1 MCLLMISIATF
12 FHCKAWRSA
21 KKPAAPADDPERSTG
36 PPPPPSPMRRC
47 SRIPLLL
54 PDQADWASSA
64 PPPFLAAANQS
75 RLSSSPVTGSPS
87 LLPSSTPWI
96 LSSSPPSTSL
106 PASSPPTLLRAPSAP
121 PSVPATRV
129 RNNLAFL
136 LEVLDKFSTS
146 IPWIYPFRSSVNM
159 YQLCIKAPSVCD
171 LLDFPNYAIKGQ
183 RSFLDIKGLLN
194 SCRYKTIYQTM
205 KIQTVWS
212 FLCIVYPSNRCGVSS
227 MCHFTSFAA
236 RQNLLSP
243 SFPLVVVSDGPPIVF
258 HVLGWFPK
266 FCVPNPYLWC
276 PGIMNK
282 SLPWYQKCSVFS
294 QPLPHFN
301 VKTELSFGFAIV
313 GQFTPMLGNQW
324 FDHIM

>member
-1 MCLLMISIATF
+1 MALICHEEAMNFAWDEEGLEEFLDGANHTCTPLEGLCYYSISRAGAQVTVQFGCWPSTVHLSRAWLGQPECRHETGRGTVCLCSSDLCNLRIPYPELHQPEGTEVQFIIVLCLLVMCLLMISIATF

-136 LEVLDKFSTS
+136 LEEQRQHVSTLH
-146 IPWIYPFRSSVNM
+146 
-159 YQLCIKAPSVCD
+159 QGA
-171 LLDFPNYAIKGQ
+171 
-183 RSFLDIKGLLN
+183 
-194 SCRYKTIYQTM
+194 
-205 KIQTVWS
+205 
-212 FLCIVYPSNRCGVSS
+212 
-227 MCHFTSFAA
+227 
-236 RQNLLSP
+236 
-243 SFPLVVVSDGPPIVF
+243 
-258 HVLGWFPK
+258 
-266 FCVPNPYLWC
+266 FCL
-276 PGIMNK
+276 
-282 SLPWYQKCSVFS
+282 
-294 QPLPHFN
+294 
-301 VKTELSFGFAIV
+301 
-313 GQFTPMLGNQW
+313 
-324 FDHIM
+324 